1 MKPIELKKFG
11 LYELS
16 DSALLEI
23 NGGSTPPTTSSFGR
37 FFRGLSWGF
46 LAKEV
51 IDHWAEIKKGLKEG
65 WDVEHHH

>member
-11 LYELS
+11 LVELS
-16 DSALLEI
+16 DAALLEI
-23 NGGSTPPTTSSFGR
+23 NGGAVAPTKAPGIKWYKGAF
-37 FFRGLSWGF
+37 WVY
-46 LAKEV
+46 AAQQV

>member
-23 NGGSTPPTTSSFGR
+23 NGGSTPPTTSSFGKL
-37 FFRGLSWGF
+37 FRGAFWGY
-46 LAKEV
+46 AAQQV

>member
-11 LYELS
+11 LVELS

-23 NGGSTPPTTSSFGR
+23 NGGANAPTKSPFR
-37 FFRGLSWGF
+37 KLFRGAFWGY
-46 LAKEV
+46 LANEV